1 MVSNPTPSAC
11 WPETRA
17 DASSRP
23 PPRLCRGLVHRSLG
37 AARVAAAPPVNAPP
51 GHPEL
56 GIMTAARLR
65 PPYTFAF
72 PRRPSDLPSTTRWL
86 DGFRPAGQEQV
97 AAFRAAFAAWTA
109 VSGGTL
115 AFVELPPKQAAQA
128 AVRVAE
134 TTDSMGLHA
143 DGITP
148 FFGFT
153 PPGRVVLCQAALAL
167 RGRPGPARVPSRAA
181 RDRPHAGLQ
190 ACAPRARARAAAAR
204 RLDEHGDELPDDTL
218 WGHDRLARR
227 APRRQLPG
235 CPGLH
240 RRGGSAGGVSGDGDL
255 KRHSFHASRSRPARP
270 CVGLPKGPDA
280 LPHHQRLPHCPE
292 K

>member
-1 MVSNPTPSAC
+1 MHRRDLLLGSAG
-11 WPETRA
+11 A
-17 DASSRP
+17 
-23 PPRLCRGLVHRSLG
+23 LCTAPLR

-153 PPGRVVLCQAALAL
+153 LPGRVVLCQAALAL
-167 RGRPGPARVPSRAA
+167 RGYAPGQRGFLVALHEIGHTLGFKHAHLAPVRVPPRLDAWTNTVMSYRTIPYGVTTGWPDGLPDGSYPGVLGYIDVAAVRAA
-181 RDRPHAGLQ
+181 Y
-190 ACAPRARARAAAAR
+190 
-204 RLDEHGDELPDDTL
+204 
-218 WGHDRLARR
+218 
-227 APRRQLPG
+227 
-235 CPGLH
+235 
-240 RRGGSAGGVSGDGDL
+240 
-255 KRHSFHASRSRPARP
+255 PAT
-270 CVGLPKGPDA
+270 A
-280 LPHHQRLPHCPE
+280 T
-292 K
+292 

>member
-1 MVSNPTPSAC
+1 
-11 WPETRA
+11 
-17 DASSRP
+17 
-23 PPRLCRGLVHRSLG
+23 
-37 AARVAAAPPVNAPP
+37 
-51 GHPEL
+51 
-56 GIMTAARLR
+56 MTAARLR

-153 PPGRVVLCQAALAL
+153 LPGRVVLCQAALAL
-167 RGRPGPARVPSRAA
+167 RGYAPGQRGFLVALHEIGHTLGFKHAHLAPVRVP
-181 RDRPHAGLQ
+181 P
-190 ACAPRARARAAAAR
+190 
-204 RLDEHGDELPDDTL
+204 RLDAWTNTVMSYRTILMG
-218 WGHDRLARR
+218 
-227 APRRQLPG
+227 
-235 CPGLH
+235 
-240 RRGGSAGGVSGDGDL
+240 
-255 KRHSFHASRSRPARP
+255 SRPAGPTGSPTAATRVPWVTSTWRQCGRRIRRRRP
-270 CVGLPKGPDA
+270 KAPLLPRVPIEARPPLCWSAQRTRRLASSSAPPA
-280 LPHHQRLPHCPE
+280 LPRE
-292 K
+292 IED